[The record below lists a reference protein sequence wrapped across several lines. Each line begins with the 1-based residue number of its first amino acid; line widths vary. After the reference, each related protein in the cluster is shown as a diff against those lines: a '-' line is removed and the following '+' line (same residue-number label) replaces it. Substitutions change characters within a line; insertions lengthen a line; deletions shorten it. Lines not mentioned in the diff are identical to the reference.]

1 MGCILRI
8 EMFGATD
15 MGRVRKNNQDSLFF
29 NAELGLL
36 IVADGIGGRKGGEVA
51 SSLAVNG
58 IKEAYL
64 NCESLRHE
72 EVEPFLIQSIDHV
85 NKEIITKGNGSPVE
99 GMATTLNCILFVGEK
114 AFICHM
120 GDSRTY
126 LYFKNNLWQL
136 TLDHNVENY
145 VERGWLPDGT
155 LAANPKKGAL
165 VRALGLSTQCEVDIY
180 ELKLQPGEI
189 LLTCSDGLSGMVNDK
204 KMLRIIKEYED
215 RLYELPQR
223 LIQEA
228 NEAGGQDNITVV
240 ISHVARD

>member
-1 MGCILRI
+1 MRI
-8 EMFGATD
+8 EMYGATD
-15 MGRVRKNNQDSLFF
+15 MGRIRKNNQDSLFF

-36 IVADGIGGRKGGEVA
+36 IVADGIGGRKGGEIA
-51 SSLAVNG
+51 SSTAVNG

-64 NCESLRHE
+64 NCDSLRHE
-72 EVEPFLIQSIDHV
+72 EVEPFLIKSIDQV
-85 NKEIITKGNGSPVE
+85 NKEIIARGTHSGLE
-99 GMATTLNCILFVGEK
+99 GMATTLNCLLFVGEK

-126 LYFKNNLWQL
+126 LYYKSNLWQL

-145 VERGWLPDGT
+145 VERGWLPDGS
-155 LAANPKKGAL
+155 LAMNPKPGAL
-165 VRALGLSTQCEVDIY
+165 VRALGLSEQCEVDIY

-189 LLTCSDGLSGMVNDK
+189 LLTCSDGLTGMVNDRRI
-204 KMLRIIKEYED
+204 LRIIKEYEN

-228 NEAGGQDNITVV
+228 NEAGGQDNVTVV
-240 ISHVARD
+240 ISAVVR

>member
-1 MGCILRI
+1 MRI
-8 EMFGATD
+8 EMHGATD

-51 SSLAVNG
+51 SATAVNG

-64 NCESLRHE
+64 NFDSRRHE
-72 EVEPFLIQSIDHV
+72 EVEPFLIKSIDQV
-85 NKEIITKGNGSPVE
+85 NKDIIAKGAATPGLE
-99 GMATTLNCILFVGEK
+99 GMATTLNAILFVGEK

-126 LYFKNNLWQL
+126 LYFKQHLWQL
-136 TLDHNVENY
+136 TLDHNIENY
-145 VERGWLPDGT
+145 VERGWLPDGS
-155 LAANPKKGAL
+155 LAVNPKPGAL
-165 VRALGLSTQCEVDIY
+165 VRALGLSAQCEVDIY

-189 LLTCSDGLSGMVNDK
+189 LLTCSDGLTGMVNDRRI
-204 KMLRIIKEYED
+204 LRIIKEYENK
-215 RLYELPQR
+215 LYELPQR

-228 NEAGGQDNITVV
+228 NEAGGQDNVTVV
-240 ISHVARD
+240 ISSIMRG